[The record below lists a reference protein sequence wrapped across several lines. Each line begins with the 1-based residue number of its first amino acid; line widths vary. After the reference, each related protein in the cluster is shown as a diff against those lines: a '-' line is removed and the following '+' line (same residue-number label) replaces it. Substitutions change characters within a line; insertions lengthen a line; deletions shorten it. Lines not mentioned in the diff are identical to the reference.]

1 MTRHATRRT
10 ILAAA
15 AGLGGLAVVA
25 AVVAQSA
32 SGTYDLSWRALAGG
46 GSSSGGNYVAQGVIG
61 QTFAWSSTGGGYTVD
76 GGFLGGSQVK
86 FERVLPML
94 AKDGTN

>member
-1 MTRHATRRT
+1 MT
-10 ILAAA
+10 AA

-46 GSSSGGNYVAQGVIG
+46 GSSSGGNYGTQGVIG
-61 QTFAWSSTGGGYTVD
+61 QSFAWSSTGGGYTVD

-86 FERVLPML
+86 FNRILPML

>member
-1 MTRHATRRT
+1 M
-10 ILAAA
+10 
-15 AGLGGLAVVA
+15 GGLAVVA

-46 GSSSGGNYVAQGVIG
+46 GSSTGGNYGTQGVIG
-61 QTFAWSSTGGGYTVD
+61 QSFAWSSTGGGYTVD
-76 GGFLGGSQVK
+76 GGFLGGAQVK
-86 FERVLPML
+86 FNRILPML

>member
-1 MTRHATRRT
+1 MSRPRTRRAIVT
-10 ILAAA
+10 AA

-46 GSSSGGNYVAQGVIG
+46 GSSSGGNYGTQGVIG
-61 QTFAWSSTGGGYTVD
+61 QSFAWSSTGGGYTVD

-86 FERVLPML
+86 FNRILPML

>member
-1 MTRHATRRT
+1 MSRPRTRRA
-10 ILAAA
+10 LAATA

-46 GSSSGGNYVAQGVIG
+46 GSSESGNYRVQGVIG
-61 QTFAWSSTGGGYTVD
+61 QTFAWSSTEGGYTVD

-86 FERVLPML
+86 FERILPML

>member
-1 MTRHATRRT
+1 MTAT
-10 ILAAA
+10 
-15 AGLGGLAVVA
+15 AGIAGLAVVA

-46 GSSSGGNYVAQGVIG
+46 GGSSGGNYGTQGVIG

-86 FERVLPML
+86 FNRILPML

>member
-1 MTRHATRRT
+1 MSRPRTRRALVT
-10 ILAAA
+10 AV

-32 SGTYDLSWRALAGG
+32 SGTYDLSWRAFAGG
-46 GSSSGGNYVAQGVIG
+46 GSSSGGNYGTQGVIG
-61 QTFAWSSTGGGYTVD
+61 QSFAWSSSGGGYTVT

-86 FERVLPML
+86 FNRVLPML
-94 AKDGTN
+94 AKDGTD

>member
-1 MTRHATRRT
+1 MVT
-10 ILAAA
+10 AA
-15 AGLGGLAVVA
+15 AGLGGLAIVA

-32 SGTYDLSWRALAGG
+32 SGTYELSWRALAGG
-46 GSSSGGNYVAQGVIG
+46 GSSSGGNYATQGVIG
-61 QTFAWSSTGGGYTVD
+61 QSFAWTSTGGGYTVD

-86 FERVLPML
+86 FNRVVPML

>member
-1 MTRHATRRT
+1 MSRPRTRRA
-10 ILAAA
+10 IAATA

-46 GSSSGGNYVAQGVIG
+46 GSSSGGNYGTQGVIG
-61 QTFAWSSTGGGYTVD
+61 QSFARSSTGGGYTVD

-86 FERVLPML
+86 FNRILPML
-94 AKDGTN
+94 SKDGTN